1 MKKTSTSL
9 ITSAAAVA
17 VLTMPTIVVV
27 GLSLHVPSSSVIYHP
42 TTIPTTTIRSNTAL
56 RLGDRDDMSDYGKER
71 VNSELDSLISKRD
84 AIKKNIIANTKPDDD
99 TPPLE
104 EMSDDDIAKM
114 LSSDETDIDDL
125 FARDYMPSFATKR
138 GPSRSGLSSGD
149 SGGVL
154 DGDEVEDEDRALFV
168 DWTEDYEDENEFHIP
183 NRIGFTTA
191 EWGDKKK
198 GFVAGKLKK
207 KERKAG
213 KFNKSDLKKAYEK
226 LQQNGISFV
235 ETSES
240 SFAEAFLNKF
250 INECEH
256 GDRPLVA
263 STFANPWKHA
273 LKTKSLPRRGSK
285 AVVAAAEECCERMGV
300 SSMSL
305 FQVQNPYF
313 YIGGSSALAEG
324 MLDVISDDH
333 SRYVGCI
340 NMSASKLMKL
350 QRKLRAQ
357 GEFIAT
363 NQFDFSL
370 TNRKS
375 LAMIDACKKMDII
388 PLCTNVLDGGLASG
402 KYTSVNPTGGEV
414 SKGEGD
420 TGPYSV
426 RTLEKLDTLFKVQDS
441 LRDKVN
447 SRIGDKLLKYESG
460 QAPKINR
467 DITTT
472 QIAINYVRAK
482 GGVPMV
488 PVNNVKMA
496 NEVLGCLGWDLSEEE
511 VLELDKACKTCGV

>member
-1 MKKTSTSL
+1 MRPSSLISSAVVLSTST
-9 ITSAAAVA
+9 
-17 VLTMPTIVVV
+17 VVV
-27 GLSLHVPSSSVIYHP
+27 GLSLHRPSISHTNSLTSPIL
-42 TTIPTTTIRSNTAL
+42 RSNTAL
-56 RLGDRDDMSDYGKER
+56 RLGDRDDISDYGKQR
-71 VNSELDSLISKRD
+71 TNSELDSLISKRD
-84 AIKKNIIANTKPDDD
+84 AIKKNIVANTKPDDD
-99 TPPLE
+99 TPPID

-114 LSSDETDIDDL
+114 LSDEADVDKL
-125 FARDYMPSFATKR
+125 FSRDYVPTFETKR
-138 GPSRSGLSSGD
+138 GPSRTGLSSGE

-154 DGDEVEDEDRALFV
+154 DGEEEDDPERALFV
-168 DWTEDYEDENEFHIP
+168 DWTEDYDDENEFHIP

-207 KERKAG
+207 NERKAG

-226 LQQNGISFV
+226 LQQNGVSFV
-235 ETSES
+235 ETSESS

-250 INECEH
+250 VNEIEH

-273 LKTKSLPRRGSK
+273 IKTKSLPRRGSK
-285 AVVAAAEECCERMGV
+285 AVK
-300 SSMSL
+300 
-305 FQVQNPYF
+305 NPYF
-313 YIGGSSALAEG
+313 YIGGTSALAEG

-340 NMSASKLMKL
+340 NMSTSKLAKL
-350 QRKLRAQ
+350 QRQLRAQ
-357 GEFIAT
+357 GEFVAT

-375 LAMIDACKKMDII
+375 LAMIEACKKMNIT
-388 PLCTNVLDGGLASG
+388 PVCTNVLDGGLASG

-441 LRDKVN
+441 LREKVN
-447 SRIGDKLLKYESG
+447 SRIGDRLSKFDAGK
-460 QAPKINR
+460 APKINR
-467 DITTT
+467 EITTT
-472 QIAINYVRAK
+472 QIAINYVKAK
-482 GGVPMV
+482 GAVPLV

-496 NEVLGCLGWDLSEEE
+496 NEVLGCLGWDLTEEE

>member
-1 MKKTSTSL
+1 MRPSSLISSAVVLSTST
-9 ITSAAAVA
+9 
-17 VLTMPTIVVV
+17 VVV
-27 GLSLHVPSSSVIYHP
+27 GLSLHRPSISHTNSLTSPIL
-42 TTIPTTTIRSNTAL
+42 RSNTAL
-56 RLGDRDDMSDYGKER
+56 RLGDRDDISDYGKQR
-71 VNSELDSLISKRD
+71 TNSELDSLISKRD
-84 AIKKNIIANTKPDDD
+84 AIKKNIVANTKPDDD
-99 TPPLE
+99 TPPID

-114 LSSDETDIDDL
+114 LSDEADVDKL
-125 FARDYMPSFATKR
+125 FSKDYVPTFDTKR
-138 GPSRSGLSSGD
+138 GPSRTGLSSGE

-154 DGDEVEDEDRALFV
+154 DGEEEDDPERALFV
-168 DWTEDYEDENEFHIP
+168 DWTEDYDDENEFHIP

-207 KERKAG
+207 NERKAG

-226 LQQNGISFV
+226 LQQNGVSFV
-235 ETSES
+235 ETSESS

-250 INECEH
+250 INEIEH

-273 LKTKSLPRRGSK
+273 IKTKSLPRRGSK
-285 AVVAAAEECCERMGV
+285 AVK
-300 SSMSL
+300 
-305 FQVQNPYF
+305 NPYF
-313 YIGGSSALAEG
+313 YIGGTSALAEG

-340 NMSASKLMKL
+340 NMSTSKLAKL
-350 QRKLRAQ
+350 QRQLRAQ
-357 GEFIAT
+357 GEFVAT

-375 LAMIDACKKMDII
+375 LAMIEACKKMNIT
-388 PLCTNVLDGGLASG
+388 PVCTNVLDGGLASG

-441 LRDKVN
+441 LREKVN
-447 SRIGDKLLKYESG
+447 SRIGDRLSKFDAGK
-460 QAPKINR
+460 APKINR
-467 DITTT
+467 EITTT
-472 QIAINYVRAK
+472 QIAINYVKAK
-482 GGVPMV
+482 GAVPLV

-496 NEVLGCLGWDLSEEE
+496 NEVLGCLGWDLTEEE

>member
-1 MKKTSTSL
+1 MRSSSLISCSAAVLSTST
-9 ITSAAAVA
+9 A
-17 VLTMPTIVVV
+17 VV
-27 GLSLHVPSSSVIYHP
+27 GLSLHRPSTYHTNSLTSP
-42 TTIPTTTIRSNTAL
+42 ILRSNTAL
-56 RLGDRDDMSDYGKER
+56 RLGDLDDLSDYGKSR

-84 AIKKNIIANTKPDDD
+84 AIKKNVVANTKPDDD
-99 TPPLE
+99 TPPID

-114 LSSDETDIDDL
+114 LSDEADIDEM
-125 FARDYMPSFATKR
+125 FSKDYVPTFATKR
-138 GPSRSGLSSGD
+138 GPSRSGLSSGE

-154 DGDEVEDEDRALFV
+154 DGEEEDDEDRALFV
-168 DWTEDYEDENEFHIP
+168 DWTEDYDDENEFHIP

-207 KERKAG
+207 KDRKAG

-226 LQQNGISFV
+226 LQQNGVSFV

-240 SFAEAFLNKF
+240 LSFAEAFLNKF
-250 INECEH
+250 FDECEH

-273 LKTKSLPRRGSK
+273 IKTKSLPRRGSK
-285 AVVAAAEECCERMGV
+285 AVVDAAEACCERMGV

-305 FQVQNPYF
+305 YQVKNPYF
-313 YIGGSSALAEG
+313 YIGGTSALAEG

-340 NMSASKLMKL
+340 NISTSKLAKL
-350 QRKLRAQ
+350 QRQLRAQ
-357 GEFIAT
+357 GEFVAT

-375 LAMIDACKKMDII
+375 MAMIEACKKMNIT

-441 LRDKVN
+441 LKEKVN
-447 SRIGDKLLKYESG
+447 SRIGDKLSKFDSG
-460 QAPKINR
+460 KAPKINR
-467 DITTT
+467 EITTT
-472 QIAINYVRAK
+472 QIAINYVKAK
-482 GGVPMV
+482 GAVPLV

-496 NEVLGCLGWDLSEEE
+496 NEVLGCLGWELTEEE